1 MPGQRFWLSKVFKA
15 VGTRFYHGVP
25 EDSKIILIKPSHK
38 RENPLA
44 VTQGGIRKGNI
55 MFTPKHIIGKLIEKF
70 RKNCAFLNFFIP
82 MLLIFNLSDVFTIL

>member
-1 MPGQRFWLSKVFKA
+1 LERDFTGKFL
-15 VGTRFYHGVP
+15 

-55 MFTPKHIIGKLIEKF
+55 MFTPKHIIGKLMEKF
-70 RKNCAFLNFFIP
+70 RKNCAFLNFFYADAVDI
-82 MLLIFNLSDVFTIL
+82 